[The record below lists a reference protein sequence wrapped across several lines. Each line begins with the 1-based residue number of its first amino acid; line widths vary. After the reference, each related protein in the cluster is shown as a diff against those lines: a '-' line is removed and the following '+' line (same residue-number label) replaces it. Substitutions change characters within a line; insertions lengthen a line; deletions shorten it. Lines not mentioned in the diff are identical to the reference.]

1 MLRRK
6 FDNWEKVVGNDKRAW
21 FRGRRG
27 IILGYGPNK
36 AEYFVLFDDG
46 TMEFVNSWW
55 LDRAV

>member
-1 MLRRK
+1 MARRK
-6 FDNWEKVVGNDKRAW
+6 FNDGDIVIGNDRRASY
-21 FRGRRG
+21 RGVRG